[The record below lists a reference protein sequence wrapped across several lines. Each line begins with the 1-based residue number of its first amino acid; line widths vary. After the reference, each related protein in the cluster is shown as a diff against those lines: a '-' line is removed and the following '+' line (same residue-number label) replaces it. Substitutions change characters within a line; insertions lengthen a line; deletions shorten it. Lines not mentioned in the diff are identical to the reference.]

1 MCGDD
6 SSSAISTQKS
16 STSECNFTITVESK
30 HACPSYQF
38 SKIIKWLRENKLY
51 YGPGIILLGLFLALL
66 GNKYRKYTTTLI
78 IGFTLAIVLFVIAY
92 QFFVPGSSSGWSG
105 WVTLVV
111 ALMLGVAIGMLI
123 VKYIYLAMA
132 LIGVWLGVAIANLL
146 QNSLLYKLNT
156 TPPEVKTTVGK
167 ISIALTTNRECGRA

>member
-1 MCGDD
+1 MIGTH
-6 SSSAISTQKS
+6 SL
-16 STSECNFTITVESK
+16 
-30 HACPSYQF
+30 ACPSYQF

-105 WVTLVV
+105 WVTLGKHERTKRGIPLLFFLISFRYLRYSNPFSV
-111 ALMLGVAIGMLI
+111 GVASCGTD
-123 VKYIYLAMA
+123 VRSRHRYAHRKVYLPRNGTHWSLAWCCHSQSLA
-132 LIGVWLGVAIANLL
+132 KFPSL
-146 QNSLLYKLNT
+146 Q
-156 TPPEVKTTVGK
+156 
-167 ISIALTTNRECGRA
+167 A